1 VVVAEREGME
11 QVPSPSLAAPKGG
24 VERERLLSP
33 WAILLFAGAMSALLV
48 LLFPQESFRR
58 EVAKSDR
65 MDAVSLAFA
74 RALVRA
80 MPEQP
85 GLRLAL
91 AQRYLAVGDTE
102 AARQAIAPVLMSGVP
117 MLIGEAKLLLFHV
130 TERETYAW
138 SEGSPARVE
147 GLARLRGQLAELF
160 AQSWDARQWA
170 ELGERAM
177 TLGERQYAMTAY
189 QRLAALPGE
198 AAAAWA
204 FKAAEVALGQGE
216 HRLASRL
223 YLEAGEKAIT
233 LEQRRAAFLFGLK
246 ALQSANL
253 MQEALQAAEE
263 HVGPLLEDE
272 AALLYL
278 VMLARAANRPAL
290 AERYVKALLRMAWL
304 NGQAPRIVPAGFEP
318 PTGPRFRVASR
329 GGMSPKEA
337 ARAIHRP
344 FDEQIFSLAYEV
356 FLGNRNLRDAY
367 LVSEEAVN
375 QVPDS
380 LVWRRRLA
388 QVAEWRRR
396 PEVALVQWLHT
407 ARRTQQKADYEQVLR
422 LARGLYDY
430 DNIILAIQGVAARGG
445 QPAERQWMELVQAYE
460 ASGRADEAI
469 TYLESVTQSQPQ
481 KVVLEQLV
489 RLYENVGRPAQSIS
503 TLERLESD
511 FGPSLPWSMKRAALL
526 SQEHRLRDAF
536 VALQRA
542 QPLAK
547 DDDTEYWRTLGD
559 LAWQLQQTEI
569 AEGAYQ
575 VMYRTNRLPDELI
588 ERMIRVLSQRAPLE
602 AAQLAQQAWRRS
614 RQPSLFLSMLDL
626 YGAQGAWDRVRQ
638 AFETLSKSDESLF
651 AESDRYWV
659 HRAQFLGRID
669 RAPQAMR
676 AFQRA
681 MALNPTSLDIRAAV
695 LWHLIEQ
702 RQFETLRE
710 YTTRW
715 AREAEAYSSLW
726 GPFAAAYASL
736 GEPHRAVTF
745 YARQV
750 SFHRTDYLWILN
762 YADAL
767 EAAGLTDQSWRLRRY
782 AWLGLRKQVA
792 GAVAVPANNEVL
804 VTYARLVLQQSPGDE
819 GARAVRRARKPPLD
833 QIGHELILAWALS
846 TEREA
851 GARAWLWTNYA
862 KRLRTPAWID
872 LRLALEADDT
882 DRLSALMAT
891 KEQELHP
898 EDKVE
903 VARRLGNLALAQ
915 EISHA
920 NLELHPASD
929 LLHQSVSDVTIPTA
943 QSAVVVA
950 EHYERGVLA
959 SERVKAEA
967 TVRLSEHVQLSPA
980 VTTFWQRSKDQ
991 SQFTGLPAVDRQAGA
1006 TLGYTSSLGLTQVTA
1021 QHRDALGEVTALKLA
1036 HQQTTAKGTTVQVA
1050 VGRNQM
1056 ADDTLGLQVG
1066 GVKDMVQ
1073 ANVTAIISPHD
1084 YASGQVA
1091 LPWYYSQFREYM
1103 GTGVTFDAEVG
1114 HHFRLEY
1121 PDVTL
1126 RFSGSVHRY
1135 DEAKQFPDRLRR
1147 LVPGGVTPQMDVFV
1161 PPDFEQGAL
1170 TLSLGDSQQERY
1182 SRGLRGFAD
1191 LGFNYNSVLA
1201 WGQLIRGGL
1210 VGSVLGGD
1218 RLALFGSHSRGGFG
1232 RDATVNEFGARYQL
1246 LF

>member
-1 VVVAEREGME
+1 MGLAH
-11 QVPSPSLAAPKGG
+11 SPSHADPKRET
-24 VERERLLSP
+24 ERERLLSP
-33 WAILLFAGAMSALLV
+33 WSILLLTGSVLGVLV
-48 LLFPQESFRR
+48 ILFPQESFRR

-74 RALVRA
+74 RALVSA
-80 MPEQP
+80 LPEHQ

-91 AQRYLAVGDTE
+91 AQRYLATGEFD
-102 AARQAIAPVLMSGVP
+102 AARQTVAPLLKSGDPGLV
-117 MLIGEAKLLLFHV
+117 GDAKLLLFHV
-130 TERETYAW
+130 TERETYAFP
-138 SEGSPARVE
+138 EGSPARAE
-147 GLARLRGQLAELF
+147 GLMRLRAQLADLF
-160 AQSWDARQWA
+160 ARSWTAKQWA
-170 ELGERAM
+170 ELGERALK
-177 TLGERQYAMTAY
+177 LGERQYAMTAY
-189 QRLAALPGE
+189 QRLAGMPGE
-198 AAAAWA
+198 EATAWTI
-204 FKAAEVALGQGE
+204 KAAEMALAQGE

-223 YLEAGEKAIT
+223 YLEACDKSTA
-233 LEQRRAAFLFGLK
+233 LEQRRAAFLYGLK
-246 ALQSANL
+246 ALQAANL
-253 MQEALQAAEE
+253 LDEALQVAED
-263 HVGPLLEDE
+263 HIGQLREDE
-272 AALLYL
+272 PTLLYL
-278 VMLARAANRPAL
+278 VMLARMANRPAL
-290 AERYVKALLRMAWL
+290 AERYVKVLLRMAWL
-304 NGQAPRIVPAGFEP
+304 KGREPIMVPAE
-318 PTGPRFRVASR
+318 FRVAPAPAIRIASR
-329 GGMSPKEA
+329 GGMSPEEA
-337 ARAIHRP
+337 ARAVHRP
-344 FDEQIFSLAYEV
+344 FDDQIFSLAYEV

-367 LVSEEAVN
+367 LVSEEAVK

-396 PEVALVQWLHT
+396 PEVALAQWLYT
-407 ARRTQQKADYEQVLR
+407 ARRMQQKADYEQVLR

-430 DNIILAIQGVAARGG
+430 DSIIVAIQGLAARGG
-445 QPAERQWMELVQAYE
+445 QPEERQWMELVQAYE
-460 ASGRADEAI
+460 ASGRAFEAI
-469 TYLESVTQSQPQ
+469 TYLETAAQPQPQ

-526 SQEHRLRDAF
+526 SQENRLRDAL

-547 DDDTEYWRTLGD
+547 DDDAEYWRTLGD
-559 LAWQLQQTEI
+559 LAWQLQQTET

-588 ERMIRVLSQRAPLE
+588 ERMIRALSQRAPLE
-602 AAQLAQQAWRRS
+602 AAQLAQRAWRRS

-626 YGAQGAWDRVRQ
+626 YEAQGAWDRVRQ

-659 HRAQFLGRID
+659 HRAQWLGRID

-681 MALNPTSLDIRAAV
+681 MALNPTSLDIRAGV
-695 LWHLIEQ
+695 LWFLIEQ

-715 AREAEAYSSLW
+715 AREAEAHSSLW

-736 GEPHRAVTF
+736 GEPQRAVTF

-750 SFHRTDYLWILN
+750 SFHRTDYLWIVN

-767 EAAGLTDQSWRLRRY
+767 EAAGFADQSWRLRRY

-792 GAVAVPANNEVL
+792 GTPTTLENKEAL
-804 VTYARLVLQQSPGDE
+804 VTYARLVLQQSPGEE
-819 GARAVRRARKPPLD
+819 GTRAVRRVRNQPLD
-833 QIGHELILAWALS
+833 QVGHELILAWALS
-846 TEREA
+846 TEREG

-882 DRLSALMAT
+882 DRLSALMAAKT
-891 KEQELHP
+891 QELHP

-903 VARRLGNLALAQ
+903 IARRIGDLALAQ
-915 EISHA
+915 EIAHT
-920 NLELHPASD
+920 NLDLHPAGD

-943 QSAVVVA
+943 RSAVVVA
-950 EHYERGVLA
+950 DHYERGVLA

-967 TVRLSEHVQLSPA
+967 TMRLSGQVQLSPMVA
-980 VTTFWQRSKDQ
+980 TFWQRSKDQ

-1021 QHRDALGEVTALKLA
+1021 QHRDALGEVTALNLA

-1170 TLSLGDSQQERY
+1170 TLALGDSQQERY

-1210 VGSVLGGD
+1210 VSSVLGGD
-1218 RLALFGSHSRGGFG
+1218 RLTLFGSHSRGGFG
-1232 RDATVNEFGARYQL
+1232 RDATVNEFGARYQV